1 MFLNVLILVLVH
13 DEPEGERHT
22 FINDVAD
29 WILARSV
36 DPVSVEESK
45 SKL

>member
-1 MFLNVLILVLVH
+1 MVVVFLIFIIVH

-29 WILARSV
+29 WILARSN
-36 DPVSVEESK
+36 DPVEVDGAK